1 MHQAIIIASALA
13 FSTAAFAQ
21 TSQSTSPT
29 SPTSPTNSAA
39 QGIIRPPPVARISA
53 E

>member
-1 MHQAIIIASALA
+1 MKRAILIAGALA

-39 QGIIRPPPVARISA
+39 QGNNSTTTSGVTPA